1 MIRIST
7 KSISHGGW
15 TSLVAEFEGHN
26 LLQSWEYGAARAE
39 TSAWRIERCVFR
51 DGDSM
56 VAVAQVMFRLL
67 PVLGGGLAWINRGP
81 LWRRTG
87 AETSSDTLVAVL
99 GALRDHYAVKRGLYL
114 RIAPP
119 VVEGDAAVSRF
130 AEAGFHDTGTHGWA
144 SAMLELAIG
153 DTALRAGLHQKWRNA
168 LNKAERSNIVLECG
182 SRGAVFEGFLA
193 EYRDFFAARGFS
205 TTVTAELIAALQRR
219 LPDGRKMTVHRAAR
233 DGISLGSALI
243 ARHGDCAEYLAGT
256 LRPEGRSL
264 GVGQLLL
271 WRALIAARAAGCATF
286 DLGGMDPDLTP
297 PGIFHFKDGL
307 GGTRYRLCG
316 EIEAPP
322 RSALA
327 RLVRWRTARA
337 RDSGQ
342 RACGRWVRA
351 TSWPVPGWRSANCAG
366 A

>member
-7 KSISHGGW
+7 ESNSTESISQGDW
-15 TSLVAEFEGHN
+15 TGLVAEFEDHN
-26 LLQSWEYGAARAE
+26 LVQSWEYGEARAE
-39 TSAWRIERCVFR
+39 TSGWRIERCVFW

-56 VAVAQVMFRLL
+56 VAVAQVMLRFL
-67 PVLGGGLAWINRGP
+67 PMVGGGLAWINRGP
-81 LWRRTG
+81 LWRRKD
-87 AETSSDTLVAVL
+87 AKTSSDTLVAVL
-99 GALRDHYAVKRGLYL
+99 RALGDHYAVKRGLYL

-119 VVEGDAAVSRF
+119 VVVDEAAVSRF
-130 AEAGFHDTGTHGWA
+130 GEAGFHDTGTHGWA
-144 SAMLELAIG
+144 SARLELAT
-153 DTALRAGLHQKWRNA
+153 DDKTLRAGLDQKWRNA
-168 LNKAERSNIVLECG
+168 LNKAERSGIAVECG

-193 EYRDFFAARGFS
+193 AYRDFLSARGYS

-233 DGISLGSALI
+233 DGIPLGSALI
-243 ARHGDCAEYLAGT
+243 ARYGDCAEYLAGT
-256 LRPEGRSL
+256 LLPEGRPL

-307 GGTRYRLCG
+307 GGTQYRLCS

-322 RSALA
+322 RGPVA

-337 RDSGQ
+337 R
-342 RACGRWVRA
+342 A
-351 TSWPVPGWRSANCAG
+351 AG
-366 A
+366 EGG